1 MDDQVSFVVEEEAAD
16 RLVPAKR
23 ESLENQF
30 EDVAERQVH
39 ADDDRAAAAAR
50 ADDSLVNIINQFYV
64 TMGNLKGG
72 SFGNSLLHFWSVEVF
87 SNLTI
92 FLSGISAAI

>member
-39 ADDDRAAAAAR
+39 ADDDRAAAA
-50 ADDSLVNIINQFYV
+50 DDSLVIIIIIQF
-64 TMGNLKGG
+64 
-72 SFGNSLLHFWSVEVF
+72 
-87 SNLTI
+87 
-92 FLSGISAAI
+92 

>member
-39 ADDDRAAAAAR
+39 ADDDRAAAAAG
-50 ADDSLVNIINQFYV
+50 ADDSLVIIIINQF
-64 TMGNLKGG
+64 
-72 SFGNSLLHFWSVEVF
+72 
-87 SNLTI
+87 
-92 FLSGISAAI
+92 